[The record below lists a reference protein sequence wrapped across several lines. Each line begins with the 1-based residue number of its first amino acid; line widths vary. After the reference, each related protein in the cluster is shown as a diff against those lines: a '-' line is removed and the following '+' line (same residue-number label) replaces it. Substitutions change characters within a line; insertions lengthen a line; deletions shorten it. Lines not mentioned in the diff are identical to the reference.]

1 MILDTNQCPT
11 NSPEQPFRN
20 RGVMSAMRS
29 AVRCDLGDSRFGA
42 TMTST
47 TNQHAGKIAQMDKK
61 TNKNTLI
68 SPNKQKMICTWSNS
82 SIFVSQYQLPGD
94 VLFEAARLFP
104 GIGQVHKVVIC
115 NWISCTVSSFSL
127 ALYRTIIVVICLCRM
142 CWGLCCDT

>member
-20 RGVMSAMRS
+20 RKIMSAMRS
-29 AVRCDLGDSRFGA
+29 AGPAV
-42 TMTST
+42 
-47 TNQHAGKIAQMDKK
+47 IWK
-61 TNKNTLI
+61 TPGLVQQRLQQQISMLEKLHKWTKKNTLI
-68 SPNKQKMICTWSNS
+68 SPNKQKMICTSSNS

-115 NWISCTVSSFSL
+115 NWTSCTVSSFSL
-127 ALYRTIIVVICLCRM
+127 ALYRAIIVVISLCRM
-142 CWGLCCDT
+142 C